1 MLIKWQ
7 QLVIISD
14 YQCHL
19 IHWGGVLLSLA
30 QADNMPILIH
40 VTRICR
46 MKHNIHQGATCTM
59 TKYAHNCFAITPVL
73 AWCDDLSMEISYL
86 LRLGLSCKMWG
97 SGVREGNQC
106 NRFTQITLSYHE
118 QKEALVNSLQSQAY
132 NSSKMIHG
140 AHEEHIG
147 ICLHFNLPYKI
158 LNSNKYWAHTLCH
171 MVRCHKQKIRELF
184 QKTERFLT

>member
-1 MLIKWQ
+1 M
-7 QLVIISD
+7 
-14 YQCHL
+14 
-19 IHWGGVLLSLA
+19 
-30 QADNMPILIH
+30 
-40 VTRICR
+40 
-46 MKHNIHQGATCTM
+46 
-59 TKYAHNCFAITPVL
+59 
-73 AWCDDLSMEISYL
+73 
-86 LRLGLSCKMWG
+86 
-97 SGVREGNQC
+97 REGNQC

-171 MVRCHKQKIRELF
+171 MVRCHKQERVIPKDRKVPDIALTWELAF
-184 QKTERFLT
+184 SILRLITVPR